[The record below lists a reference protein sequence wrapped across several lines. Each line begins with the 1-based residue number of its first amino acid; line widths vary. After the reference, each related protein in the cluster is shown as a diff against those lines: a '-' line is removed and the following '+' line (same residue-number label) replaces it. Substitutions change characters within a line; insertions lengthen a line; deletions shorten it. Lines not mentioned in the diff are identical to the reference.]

1 MGGHPNKRTGGTPNK
16 GQDNLTSVRCESDAG
31 CPPLLGDPC
40 VHFRC
45 ASSRITTSGRVITSM
60 QRAVLL
66 QPDGRLVIGRTVR

>member
-40 VHFRC
+40 VQCVGGLCESNHLC
-45 ASSRITTSGRVITSM
+45 V
-60 QRAVLL
+60 
-66 QPDGRLVIGRTVR
+66 